1 MEQINVAIFFFQST
15 ESCQNHFIANLGK
28 FQIYP
33 EIYVSIVNC
42 VGKVFV
48 RMKLWQLAGIANEIF
63 LKLQKANLARCRLTL
78 MFVNRNNLA
87 KLVQTTWGNTG
98 EKLEYYSRARDFKQL
113 LFLGAEKYKT
123 FLTALVCYVL

>member
-1 MEQINVAIFFFQST
+1 MEQIHFAIFFFQST
-15 ESCQNHFIANLGK
+15 QNCQNYFIANLGK

-63 LKLQKANLARCRLTL
+63 PKLQKANLACCHLTL

-98 EKLEYYSRARDFKQL
+98 EKLEYYSRGKRFQAITV
-113 LFLGAEKYKT
+113 LGG
-123 FLTALVCYVL
+123 